1 MKTSRTS
8 APSGPQ
14 YAECSTPP
22 GRTYASSGPSSYGAV
37 DDERLHPLEHDPE
50 LLVRMAVERHGRARL
65 EADEVQHRG
74 VAEQRLP
81 AHAGGELE
89 CAMASSRTN
98 WAICGAPS
106 LDYRCVA
113 VMIVEQR
120 DYHVYTGKLPEL
132 VRLYETEGIPIQQE
146 ILGGLVGAF
155 TTDVGALSTY
165 TTLWRYDSF
174 AEREERRARL
184 QADERWKDVP
194 RQGPAAHPH
203 AAEPDPRPDVV
214 LAAAVMGALD
224 GKVAI
229 VTGGAQGIGAA
240 IAAGLAAEGATRR
253 RRRPRT
259 RRERRRS
266 EAPTSTSDEE
276 DVARMVEET
285 LARHGRI
292 DILVNNAG
300 LYASLEMRAF
310 TEIPLEEWNR
320 VMEVNVASM
329 FLTCRA
335 VVPVMREQGGG
346 KIVNISS
353 GTPFRGVPF
362 LLHYVTSKGAIV
374 ALTRALAKELG
385 KDSIHVNC
393 VAPGFTMSDGVK
405 SHPEVIE
412 KLRDVSVASRTIQRD
427 QVPEDVVGAVV
438 FLCTPAADFITG
450 QTMVI
455 DGGQYF
461 H

>member
-1 MKTSRTS
+1 M
-8 APSGPQ
+8 
-14 YAECSTPP
+14 
-22 GRTYASSGPSSYGAV
+22 SS
-37 DDERLHPLEHDPE
+37 
-50 LLVRMAVERHGRARL
+50 
-65 EADEVQHRG
+65 
-74 VAEQRLP
+74 
-81 AHAGGELE
+81 
-89 CAMASSRTN
+89 
-98 WAICGAPS
+98 
-106 LDYRCVA
+106 
-113 VMIVEQR
+113 
-120 DYHVYTGKLPEL
+120 
-132 VRLYETEGIPIQQE
+132 
-146 ILGGLVGAF
+146 
-155 TTDVGALSTY
+155 
-165 TTLWRYDSF
+165 
-174 AEREERRARL
+174 
-184 QADERWKDVP
+184 
-194 RQGPAAHPH
+194 
-203 AAEPDPRPDVV
+203 
-214 LAAAVMGALD
+214 LD

-240 IAAGLAAEGATRR
+240 IAAGLAAEGAEVVIVDLEPPEGGIRGDV
-253 RRRPRT
+253 
-259 RRERRRS
+259 S
-266 EAPTSTSDEE
+266 SEE
-276 DVARMVEET
+276 DVSGMVGEALE
-285 LARHGRI
+285 RNGRI

-320 VMEVNVASM
+320 VLEVNVASM

-374 ALTRALAKELG
+374 AFTRALAKELG
-385 KDSIHVNC
+385 RDSIHVNC

-427 QVPEDVVGAVV
+427 QAPEDVVGAVV

>member
-1 MKTSRTS
+1 MS
-8 APSGPQ
+8 
-14 YAECSTPP
+14 
-22 GRTYASSGPSSYGAV
+22 
-37 DDERLHPLEHDPE
+37 
-50 LLVRMAVERHGRARL
+50 
-65 EADEVQHRG
+65 
-74 VAEQRLP
+74 
-81 AHAGGELE
+81 
-89 CAMASSRTN
+89 
-98 WAICGAPS
+98 
-106 LDYRCVA
+106 
-113 VMIVEQR
+113 
-120 DYHVYTGKLPEL
+120 
-132 VRLYETEGIPIQQE
+132 
-146 ILGGLVGAF
+146 
-155 TTDVGALSTY
+155 
-165 TTLWRYDSF
+165 
-174 AEREERRARL
+174 
-184 QADERWKDVP
+184 
-194 RQGPAAHPH
+194 
-203 AAEPDPRPDVV
+203 
-214 LAAAVMGALD
+214 ALD

-240 IAAGLAAEGATRR
+240 IAAGLTAEGAEVVVVDLE
-253 RRRPRT
+253 PPQGGIQADV
-259 RRERRRS
+259 S
-266 EAPTSTSDEE
+266 SEE
-276 DVARMVEET
+276 DVERMVGQALE
-285 LARHGRI
+285 RNGRI

-310 TEIPLEEWNR
+310 TEIPLEEWSR
-320 VMEVNVASM
+320 VMDVNVASM

-335 VVPVMREQGGG
+335 VVPVMRDQGGG

-405 SHPEVIE
+405 SNPKVVEA
-412 KLRDVSVASRTIQRD
+412 LRDVSVASRTLQRD

>member
-1 MKTSRTS
+1 
-8 APSGPQ
+8 
-14 YAECSTPP
+14 
-22 GRTYASSGPSSYGAV
+22 
-37 DDERLHPLEHDPE
+37 
-50 LLVRMAVERHGRARL
+50 MA
-65 EADEVQHRG
+65 
-74 VAEQRLP
+74 
-81 AHAGGELE
+81 
-89 CAMASSRTN
+89 
-98 WAICGAPS
+98 
-106 LDYRCVA
+106 
-113 VMIVEQR
+113 
-120 DYHVYTGKLPEL
+120 
-132 VRLYETEGIPIQQE
+132 
-146 ILGGLVGAF
+146 
-155 TTDVGALSTY
+155 
-165 TTLWRYDSF
+165 
-174 AEREERRARL
+174 
-184 QADERWKDVP
+184 
-194 RQGPAAHPH
+194 
-203 AAEPDPRPDVV
+203 
-214 LAAAVMGALD
+214 ALD

-240 IAAGLAAEGATRR
+240 IASGLEADGATVVVADLNPPESGIRADVA
-253 RRRPRT
+253 
-259 RRERRRS
+259 S
-266 EAPTSTSDEE
+266 EA
-276 DVARMVEET
+276 DVAAMVEET
-285 LARHGRI
+285 VARHERI
-292 DILVNNAG
+292 DVLVNNAG

-374 ALTRALAKELG
+374 ALTRALAKEVG

-412 KLRDVSVASRTIQRD
+412 KLRDVSVASRTLQRD

-438 FLCTPAADFITG
+438 FLCTNAADFITG